1 MGVAGIVLLVLQ
13 PSLVPIAA
21 FAFVGFATIAV
32 TSVMQFAV
40 PGPLWLRIEESL
52 SGICGVLIVGFGYA
66 RVTALCIL
74 WLVAVASGVL
84 ARGGRQYWIGRTMV
98 VGSLLLPIAHYG
110 HLSSEYAGF
119 CVAAVGLLL
128 TSGRLTR
135 ELNELLGQAR
145 READSA
151 ETLLLAGDIASR
163 MAGRGGR
170 AETNLEPGA
179 PASGHL
185 SAEEAATVGGAL
197 ARLIDG
203 NGLAIAVQ
211 PIVDIATGEVHAYEA
226 LARFNQPGM
235 EGSPLRWFA
244 AAEEL
249 GQRAALERACLRAAL
264 QQFVGRPPGT
274 SLSVNLSVPVLLD
287 GATLAILEETGD
299 SSPEDLHGLIVEITE
314 ETLVHGEMELL
325 AGFEPLRARG
335 ARLAVDDVGAGYSG
349 LRQITS
355 VLPSYLKLDRSLVS
369 GIDADGERAA
379 LVGALVGYSQQVDC
393 MLVAEGIETA
403 AELEAVQRLGAP
415 LAQGFLLARP
425 GPPWPAVS
433 DVPGLLG
440 DDRQDGERAA
450 GPSRRHGQ
458 LGAPARSSREVA
470 LLGGANR
477 RRSHSA

>member
-1 MGVAGIVLLVLQ
+1 MGVGGIVVLIIQ

-21 FAFVGFATIAV
+21 FAFVGFAAIAV
-32 TSVMQFAV
+32 TSLMQFAV
-40 PGPLWLRIEESL
+40 PGPLWLRVEESV
-52 SGICGVLIVGFGYA
+52 SGICGVLIVGFGYD

-110 HLSSEYAGF
+110 DLSAEYAGF

-163 MAGRGGR
+163 MAVHGELAPNAEDDSDAR
-170 AETNLEPGA
+170 ASE
-179 PASGHL
+179 SL
-185 SAEEAATVGGAL
+185 SAEEAAALSEAL

-203 NGLAIAVQ
+203 KGLTIVTQ
-211 PIVDIATGEVHAYEA
+211 PIVDIATGHVHAYEA
-226 LARFNQPGM
+226 LARFSQPGM
-235 EGSPLRWFA
+235 EGGPLRWLA
-244 AAEEL
+244 IAEEL
-249 GQRAALERACLRAAL
+249 GQRPALERACLRAAL
-264 QQFVGRPPGT
+264 EQFAVRPPGT

-287 GATLAILEETGD
+287 PATQTMLEELGD
-299 SSPEDLHGLIVEITE
+299 RHAEGLDGLIVEITE
-314 ETLVHGEMELL
+314 ETLVHGDMELL

-335 ARLAVDDVGAGYSG
+335 VRLAVDDVGAGYSG

-369 GIDADGERAA
+369 GIDGDGERAA
-379 LVGALVGYSQQVDC
+379 LVGALAGYSRQVDSL
-393 MLVAEGIETA
+393 LVAEGIETL
-403 AELEAVQRLGAP
+403 AELDTVNRLGAP
-415 LAQGFLLARP
+415 LAQGYLLARP
-425 GPPWPAVS
+425 APPWPAVAAI
-433 DVPGLLG
+433 PGHLG
-440 DDRQDGERAA
+440 VASEELHA
-450 GPSRRHGQ
+450 Q
-458 LGAPARSSREVA
+458 LDARPRPVRSSSEVA
-470 LLGGANR
+470 LRGAAKR
-477 RRSHSA
+477 QRSRSV